1 MMLTNEQLELLLSKV
16 RRPSRYIGGEINSA
30 NKPWNSAEV
39 RWCLAFPDVYEIGMS
54 HIGLQIIYSILNGLD
69 GVLADRSFTPW
80 IDMEAAMRETNS
92 PLWGLE
98 SLRELRD
105 FDIIGITLPYELTY
119 TNILTILN
127 LAGIPFFASERDEKY
142 PLIIGGGV
150 GAFNP
155 EPVAPFFDAILLGD
169 GEEAVKE
176 ITDVYRGWKP
186 LGSARGRQ
194 DLLKRLSKIRGVH
207 VPSCPETNC
216 VQKAV
221 IPDLTSASYPK
232 KWVVPFM
239 QTVHDRVGVEIQ
251 RGCARGCRFCQ
262 AGFIYRPVR
271 QRSSEKIES
280 LSKNG
285 LNSTG
290 HEELSLL
297 SLSAGDYEG
306 LPETLKNIAAATA
319 DKWTNINLPSLRV
332 ESLTPDTIDVL
343 KRSLHG
349 GFTLAPEAGTE
360 RLRMVINKGNT
371 EADLLATIERVFSA
385 GWRQLKLYFMIGLP
399 TETIEDVEAIVDLV
413 NKAYDCGRRIRRD
426 IIITASVST
435 FVPKPHTPFQWAKQ
449 ISINETLEKQNIFK
463 ERLRRRGIELKW
475 HNAQTSFLEGVF
487 ARGDKRLAAAIVE
500 AWDNGARFDAWD
512 ENFKFNIWMEAFKKC
527 EISPH
532 EYVERERST
541 EENLPWDHL
550 YSELDRKFLKEEY
563 SKALSGT
570 PTEDCVNYKC
580 SGCGVCDFKEV
591 KNVVCHSRFRGNDRV
606 LYGDDRPSLPATL
619 IFTYSKT
626 GRMRMLSHLELMQ
639 LFRRAFRRAGLP
651 VRYSQGFHPHMKLSL
666 ERALKVGEEG
676 ENLKGNVELH
686 GEIQDLNNVID
697 MLNETL
703 PKGVKVITA
712 EAKGPSGC

>member
-1 MMLTNEQLELLLSKV
+1 MMLANEQLELLLSKV

-30 NKPWNSAEV
+30 NKPWDSAEI

-54 HIGLQIIYSILNGLD
+54 HIGLQIIYSILNGMD
-69 GVLADRSFTPW
+69 NVLADRAFTPW
-80 IDMEAAMRETNS
+80 IDMEAAMRETKS

-98 SLRELRD
+98 SLRELHD

-176 ITDVYRGWKP
+176 ITDVYKGWKQET
-186 LGSARGRQ
+186 GNRKH
-194 DLLKRLSKIRGVH
+194 DLLSRLSKIKGMYAPACHCEESRACRGTTKQ
-207 VPSCPETNC
+207 SPEIDS
-216 VQKAV
+216 VQKAIV
-221 IPDLTSASYPK
+221 PDITSASYPK

-239 QTVHDRVGVEIQ
+239 QVVHDRVGVEIQ

-271 QRSSEKIES
+271 QRSSEKIEN
-280 LSKNG
+280 LSKEG
-285 LNSTG
+285 LDLTG

-306 LPETLKNIAAATA
+306 LPDTLKNIASAAA

-332 ESLTPDTIDVL
+332 ESLTKDTIGVL

-360 RLRMVINKGNT
+360 RLRLVINKGNT
-371 EADLLATIERVFSA
+371 EADLLATIERVVSA

-399 TETIEDVEAIVDLV
+399 TETIEDVKAIAELV
-413 NKAYDCGRRIRRD
+413 NKACDCGRRIRRD
-426 IIITASVST
+426 ITITASVST

-449 ISINETLEKQNIFK
+449 ISINETLEKQDMLK
-463 ERLRRRGIELKW
+463 GLLRRRGIELKW
-475 HNAQTSFLEGVF
+475 HNARLSFLEGVF
-487 ARGDKRLAAAIVE
+487 SRGDKRLSSAIVE
-500 AWDNGARFDAWD
+500 AWNNGARFDAWD
-512 ENFKFNIWMEAFKKC
+512 ENFKFDIWMEAFKRC
-527 EISPH
+527 GIDPH
-532 EYVERERST
+532 EYIERERT
-541 EENLPWDHL
+541 PEEKMPWNHL
-550 YSELDRKFLKEEY
+550 YSELDRKFLRDEY
-563 SKALSGT
+563 SKALSGA
-570 PTEDCVNYKC
+570 PTEDCVKHKC

-591 KNVVCHSRFRGNDRV
+591 KNVV
-606 LYGDDRPSLPATL
+606 
-619 IFTYSKT
+619 
-626 GRMRMLSHLELMQ
+626 
-639 LFRRAFRRAGLP
+639 
-651 VRYSQGFHPHMKLSL
+651 FH
-666 ERALKVGEEG
+666 
-676 ENLKGNVELH
+676 
-686 GEIQDLNNVID
+686 IQ
-697 MLNETL
+697 
-703 PKGVKVITA
+703 
-712 EAKGPSGC
+712 